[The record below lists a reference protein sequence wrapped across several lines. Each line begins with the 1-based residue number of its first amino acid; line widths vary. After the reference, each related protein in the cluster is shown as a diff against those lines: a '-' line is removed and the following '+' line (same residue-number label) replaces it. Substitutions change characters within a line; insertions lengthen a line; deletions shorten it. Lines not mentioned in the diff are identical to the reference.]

1 MTPLFCEDLIISAS
15 SPVRALDKLAANGI
29 TAYSARRIAPGKLK
43 IRVKC
48 KETAKIFA
56 IFRGSCYTVTK
67 AGPARLA
74 KLRARALRR
83 PGILAGLA
91 AFVLAAY
98 CVNIPVLRIDVTGSA
113 RYEEEAYAVLAES
126 GVRTFALCGEEERE
140 AARRALLALPGVVFA
155 SVEKE
160 GCVVTAVIEES
171 EETPLPERE
180 RDLVC
185 PRAGVLEEL
194 AVLRG
199 TALVSEGDAVGAG
212 QTLVAGYFLTEEG
225 ERRETFAVARASIL
239 CTFSAEYFSAERSDA
254 AAADA
259 VAAAHLAAGGE
270 LVSSEVSVR
279 AEGDGYIYGAA
290 VTVRLRI
297 SVNLD

>member
-91 AFVLAAY
+91 AFVVAAY

-155 SVEKE
+155 SVEKA

-180 RDLVC
+180 RELLS
-185 PRAGVLEEL
+185 PRAGKVEEL

-199 TALVSEGDAVGAG
+199 TPSYRKGTPSPRG
-212 QTLVAGYFLTEEG
+212 
-225 ERRETFAVARASIL
+225 RRSSPDTSSPKRESGGRPSPWRGRASCAPFRRSI
-239 CTFSAEYFSAERSDA
+239 SARSAAMPRRRMPWRRRTSP
-254 AAADA
+254 
-259 VAAAHLAAGGE
+259 
-270 LVSSEVSVR
+270 R
-279 AEGDGYIYGAA
+279 AESWYPRKFPCGRKGTG
-290 VTVRLRI
+290 I
-297 SVNLD
+297 STAPP